1 MRTTVDHTLVSPSST
16 HGARSA
22 EEIEMKFARIV
33 FVTAGVWGFLVLT
46 PLFFLL
52 DTIGRVRASPITHPE
67 FFYGFLAVAMVW
79 QCAFI
84 VIGLDPVRLRTM
96 MIPSALEKFAY
107 VLTMTVLF
115 LQQRIATVDT
125 VVIAPDLV
133 IGILFVA
140 AFAKTPRR

>member
-1 MRTTVDHTLVSPSST
+1 
-16 HGARSA
+16 
-22 EEIEMKFARIV
+22 MKFARVV

-46 PLFFLL
+46 PLFFLF
-52 DTIGRVRASPITHPE
+52 DTIGRMRASPITHPE

-84 VIGLDPVRLRTM
+84 AIGSDPARLRTM

-125 VVIAPDLV
+125 VVIAPDLL
-133 IGILFVA
+133 IGILFVV
-140 AFAKTPRR
+140 AFVKTPASPFTRP

>member
-1 MRTTVDHTLVSPSST
+1 
-16 HGARSA
+16 
-22 EEIEMKFARIV
+22 MKFARVV

-46 PLFFLL
+46 PMFFLF
-52 DTIGRVRASPITHPE
+52 DTIGRMRASPIAHPE
-67 FFYGFLAVAMVW
+67 FFYGFLAVAVVW

-84 VIGLDPVRLRTM
+84 VIGTDPVRLRTM

-125 VVIAPDLV
+125 VVIAPDLL
-133 IGILFVA
+133 IGILFVV
-140 AFAKTPRR
+140 AFVKTPASPFTRP